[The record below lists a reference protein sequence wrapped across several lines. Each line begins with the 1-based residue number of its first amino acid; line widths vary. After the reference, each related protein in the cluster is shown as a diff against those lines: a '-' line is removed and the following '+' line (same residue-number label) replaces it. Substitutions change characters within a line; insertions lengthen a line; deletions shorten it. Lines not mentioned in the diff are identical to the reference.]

1 MKLTLKIITPTII
14 RSGDEISTVSECV
27 IEDNKLRIIDKEKLS
42 QYIKGNKNLIMEL
55 SNMIIR
61 GENISNFI
69 KEYKINLDSITKYT
83 LPINENIDS
92 KKRKNI
98 YLPLTSSDRAYIPGS
113 TIKGIIRNAL
123 LFDFFS
129 KNKAKIDAKIN
140 ELEEQTAKKQRTT
153 YAGEDVLRSDSKDAG
168 TDIMKFIIVRDSSFI
183 EFEKLKVYEIVR
195 IPHKKLSQLIIAIP
209 QNTKFNLEI
218 TINKYTSKEA
228 PYYFEKLLNDNPYEY
243 LWKAI
248 KNYSLNLI
256 KKEII
261 ILEKLKNRPS
271 QNNPE
276 SRTIFEN
283 FLDHLQNMFNILQN
297 QNKEKDTIFLPI
309 GFGKT
314 YYFNSLGYFIP
325 EEKLKS
331 LNIIPRKNTDP
342 KYYPSTRWAVKL
354 RDKYYPLGWCGVVKN
369 E

>member
-61 GENISNFI
+61 GENIGNFI

-153 YAGEDVLRSDSKDAG
+153 YAGEDVLRSDGKDAG

-209 QNTKFNLEI
+209 PKNDFTLEI
-218 TINKYTSKEA
+218 NINKYTSYNIPEQ
-228 PYYFEKLLNDNPYEY
+228 YRTF
-243 LWKAI
+243 
-248 KNYSLNLI
+248 
-256 KKEII
+256 
-261 ILEKLKNRPS
+261 LE
-271 QNNPE
+271 NNPE
-276 SRTIFEN
+276 EK
-283 FLDHLQNMFNILQN
+283 LWNIMKTYSLSLMEKEIEILERL
-297 QNKEKDTIFLPI
+297 KEKDNQTKLETKKLFEDLLIHYDNMLKRVKEKDVIFIPI

-325 EEKLKS
+325 EAKLKN
-331 LNIIPRKNTDP
+331 LKIIKNKTDP

-354 RDKYYPLGWCGVVKN
+354 GEKYYPLGWCGVVKN